1 MQLLTG
7 SQCRE
12 FVQTVPTQNQ
22 SGCTSSSG
30 AAEGKGEGGGRGGK
44 KREGEGEGGGR
55 GGRGREG
62 EGEGGADDAQRPVF
76 ISVQSKIL
84 SMSVVGKGHIRCTLS
99 LRGSPSGAFVF
110 V

>member
-1 MQLLTG
+1 M
-7 SQCRE
+7 E
-12 FVQTVPTQNQ
+12 
-22 SGCTSSSG
+22 
-30 AAEGKGEGGGRGGK
+30 GRGGGGK
-44 KREGEGEGGGR
+44 GRGEAEE

-62 EGEGGADDAQRPVF
+62 EGEWGADDAQRPVF

-99 LRGSPSGAFVF
+99 LRGSPSGAFDRVPVF